1 MQIIATFLVS
11 GLFYKKITCYM
22 EWRELEKLSQKHLMY
37 EDKCKKNNRKKGYD
51 YFDYRGYLYDY
62 SKCEFIRIF
71 PG

>member
-1 MQIIATFLVS
+1 
-11 GLFYKKITCYM
+11 M